1 MSMTQRAFP
10 VQHST
15 DGRWLSAPH
24 EALQGMTM
32 RQYYKAA
39 AIAGIMRDTRY
50 ALAGIE
56 SNCAYEIA
64 RYAGVIADALLAE
77 DKHKHTE
84 GGR

>member
-1 MSMTQRAFP
+1 MNANKSAFP
-10 VQHST
+10 VIAGGHLLE
-15 DGRWLSAPH
+15 G
-24 EALQGMTM
+24 GMTM